1 MEEKEQLTPQT
12 ENTAAEVAQCT
23 SETAAPAAEASTV
36 EAPKPAAPAE
46 EVTQV
51 AEVSAEKAAPAV
63 EATQV
68 AEVSAEKAAPAAEAT
83 QVAEVSAEKAT
94 PAAEAPKTAE
104 APKVEV
110 SAENAA
116 PAEKATPATE
126 APKAEAPKPATP
138 RTAAAPRPAAKPAA
152 PAKNEVKAEVVDAK
166 ELHSTL
172 AKLKEEGYIFLENLT
187 GVDWG
192 EEGMGVVYS
201 LSHGETFEMK
211 HVKAVAE
218 NKEEPYLDTVCDLWD
233 IANFYEREVYDFYGI
248 KFLNHPDMRRI
259 FLREDWV
266 GHPFRKDDKPEEH
279 NEEIAVGDEPIS
291 DLAVCYTLNQDG
303 SLNKTETPLFEE
315 DDYVINLGPQHPS
328 THGVL
333 HFRTRIDGETITKI
347 DPHLGYIH
355 RGIEKISEEL
365 TYPQTLALT
374 DRMDYLG
381 AMQNRH
387 ALCSCIEQA
396 MGVEVSDRV
405 QVIRTIM
412 DELQR
417 IDSHLLFFSC
427 LCQDMGATTA
437 FLYGFRDRE
446 LILDIFEE
454 TCGGRLILNYNM
466 IGGLAYDIHPNFQ
479 KRVKEFIVTMRKNL
493 KEYDDIFTG
502 NVIFQ
507 TRAKGVGII
516 TKEQAISF
524 GCTGGTGRASGWS
537 NDLRKHRPYAAYDRV
552 EFNEVV
558 RTEGDSF
565 ARYMIRLDEIRES
578 LHIIEQLI
586 DNIPEGNFAEKM
598 KPVIKVPAGSY
609 YSAVEGSRG
618 ILGVYL
624 ESRGDK
630 FPYRLHYRATGLP
643 LVAVMDT
650 ACRGNMIAD
659 LITIGGTIDYVV
671 PDIDR

>member
-12 ENTAAEVAQCT
+12 ENTAAEVAQST
-23 SETAAPAAEASTV
+23 SETAAPAAEAPKA

-46 EVTQV
+46 
-51 AEVSAEKAAPAV
+51 
-63 EATQV
+63 
-68 AEVSAEKAAPAAEAT
+68 EAT

-104 APKVEV
+104 APKAEV
-110 SAENAA
+110 SAEKAA
-116 PAEKATPATE
+116 PAAE
-126 APKAEAPKPATP
+126 APKAEAPKPAAAATP
-138 RTAAAPRPAAKPAA
+138 RPAAAPRPAAKPAA
-152 PAKNEVKAEVVDAK
+152 PAKNEVKAEVVEAK

-172 AKLKEEGYIFLENLT
+172 AKLKEEGYTFLENLT

-201 LSHGETFEMK
+201 LSKGDTFEMK

-387 ALCSCIEQA
+387 ALCACIEQA

-598 KPVIKVPAGSY
+598 KPVIKVPAGCY

>member
-12 ENTAAEVAQCT
+12 ENTAAEVAQST
-23 SETAAPAAEASTV
+23 SETAAPAA
-36 EAPKPAAPAE
+36 
-46 EVTQV
+46 
-51 AEVSAEKAAPAV
+51 

-68 AEVSAEKAAPAAEAT
+68 AEVSAEKAAPAAEA
-83 QVAEVSAEKAT
+83 
-94 PAAEAPKTAE
+94 PK
-104 APKVEV
+104 
-110 SAENAA
+110 
-116 PAEKATPATE
+116 TE
-126 APKAEAPKPATP
+126 APKAEAPKPAAAATP
-138 RTAAAPRPAAKPAA
+138 RPAAAPRPAAKPAA

-192 EEGMGVVYS
+192 EEGLGVVYS

-387 ALCSCIEQA
+387 ALCACIEQA
-396 MGVEVSDRV
+396 MGVEVNCNVLTLPCSSSLACAKIWVR
-405 QVIRTIM
+405 
-412 DELQR
+412 QR
-417 IDSHLLFFSC
+417 RSFMVSATANSFS
-427 LCQDMGATTA
+427 TS
-437 FLYGFRDRE
+437 
-446 LILDIFEE
+446 
-454 TCGGRLILNYNM
+454 
-466 IGGLAYDIHPNFQ
+466 
-479 KRVKEFIVTMRKNL
+479 L
-493 KEYDDIFTG
+493 K
-502 NVIFQ
+502 
-507 TRAKGVGII
+507 K
-516 TKEQAISF
+516 
-524 GCTGGTGRASGWS
+524 
-537 NDLRKHRPYAAYDRV
+537 L
-552 EFNEVV
+552 VV
-558 RTEGDSF
+558 
-565 ARYMIRLDEIRES
+565 
-578 LHIIEQLI
+578 
-586 DNIPEGNFAEKM
+586 
-598 KPVIKVPAGSY
+598 
-609 YSAVEGSRG
+609 
-618 ILGVYL
+618 
-624 ESRGDK
+624 
-630 FPYRLHYRATGLP
+630 
-643 LVAVMDT
+643 
-650 ACRGNMIAD
+650 
-659 LITIGGTIDYVV
+659 VV
-671 PDIDR
+671 

>member
-1 MEEKEQLTPQT
+1 
-12 ENTAAEVAQCT
+12 
-23 SETAAPAAEASTV
+23 
-36 EAPKPAAPAE
+36 
-46 EVTQV
+46 V

-138 RTAAAPRPAAKPAA
+138 RPAAAPRPAAKPAA

-172 AKLKEEGYIFLENLT
+172 AKLKEEGYTFLENLT

-201 LSHGETFEMK
+201 LSKGDTFEMK

-387 ALCSCIEQA
+387 ALCACIEQA

>member
-12 ENTAAEVAQCT
+12 ENTAAEVAQST
-23 SETAAPAAEASTV
+23 SETATPAVEATQVAEAPKA

-51 AEVSAEKAAPAV
+51 AEVSSEKATPASEAPKTAD
-63 EATQV
+63 APK
-68 AEVSAEKAAPAAEAT
+68 AEVSAEKAAPAAEA
-83 QVAEVSAEKAT
+83 
-94 PAAEAPKTAE
+94 PK
-104 APKVEV
+104 
-110 SAENAA
+110 
-116 PAEKATPATE
+116 TE
-126 APKAEAPKPATP
+126 APKAEAPKPAAAATP
-138 RTAAAPRPAAKPAA
+138 RPAAAPRPAAKPAA

-166 ELHSTL
+166 ELHCTL

-192 EEGMGVVYS
+192 EEGLGVVYS

-387 ALCSCIEQA
+387 ALCACIEQA

-493 KEYDDIFTG
+493 QEYDDIFTG

-552 EFNEVV
+552 DFKEVV

>member
-1 MEEKEQLTPQT
+1 MEDNEKKVQPA
-12 ENTAAEVAQCT
+12 AAEQPAVEQPVAPAEKVEAV
-23 SETAAPAAEASTV
+23 ETPAEVTPATAEQPAQKAEVPATPVVEAEKPAAPAAAPAAEG
-36 EAPKPAAPAE
+36 EAKPRPAVARPAMARPAPAPAAPPQNE
-46 EVTQV
+46 IKPEVV
-51 AEVSAEKAAPAV
+51 EPAKLHDRLAAL
-63 EATQV
+63 
-68 AEVSAEKAAPAAEAT
+68 
-83 QVAEVSAEKAT
+83 
-94 PAAEAPKTAE
+94 
-104 APKVEV
+104 
-110 SAENAA
+110 
-116 PAEKATPATE
+116 
-126 APKAEAPKPATP
+126 KAE
-138 RTAAAPRPAAKPAA
+138 
-152 PAKNEVKAEVVDAK
+152 
-166 ELHSTL
+166 
-172 AKLKEEGYIFLENLT
+172 GYAMLENLT
-187 GVDWG
+187 ATDWG
-192 EEGMGVVYS
+192 EEGMGVIYS
-201 LSHGETFEMK
+201 LSNPETFETA
-211 HVKAVAE
+211 HVKCVAE
-218 NKEEPYLDTVCDLWD
+218 DKEYPCLDSVTDLWD
-233 IANFYEREVYDFYGI
+233 IADFYEREAYDFYGI
-248 KFLNHPDMRRI
+248 IFINHPDMRRL

-266 GHPFRKDDKPEEH
+266 GYPFRKSGYDESWNPEFAET
-279 NEEIAVGDEPIS
+279 DEPIS
-291 DLAVCYTLNQDG
+291 DLAVKYTRKEDG
-303 SLNKTETPLFEE
+303 TLHREETPLFDEN
-315 DDYVINLGPQHPS
+315 DYVINLGPQHPS

-333 HFRTRIDGETITKI
+333 HFRTRLEGEVITKI

-355 RGIEKISEEL
+355 RGIEKISEDL

-387 ALCSCIEQA
+387 ALCMCIEKA
-396 MGVEVSDRV
+396 LGVEVSDRV

-446 LILDIFEE
+446 LVLDIFEE

-507 TRAKGVGII
+507 TRTKGVGVL
-516 TKEQAISF
+516 TKEQVISF
-524 GCTGGTGRASGWS
+524 GCTGGTGRASGWH

-552 EFNEVV
+552 EFKEIV

-578 LHIIEQLI
+578 LSIIEQLI
-586 DNIPEGNFAEKM
+586 DNIPEGKIAEKM
-598 KPVIKVPAGSY
+598 KPVLKLPEGTF

-618 ILGVYL
+618 ILGVHI

-630 FPYRLHYRATGLP
+630 TPYRLHYRATGLP

-659 LITIGGTIDYVV
+659 LIAIGGTVDYVV

>member
-12 ENTAAEVAQCT
+12 ENTAAEVAQST
-23 SETAAPAAEASTV
+23 SETAAPVV
-36 EAPKPAAPAE
+36 EA
-46 EVTQV
+46 TQV

-138 RTAAAPRPAAKPAA
+138 RPAAAPRPAAKPAA
-152 PAKNEVKAEVVDAK
+152 PAKNEVKAEVVEAK

-387 ALCSCIEQA
+387 ALCACIEQA

>member
-23 SETAAPAAEASTV
+23 SETAAPAAEAPTV

-138 RTAAAPRPAAKPAA
+138 RPAAAPRPAAKPAA
-152 PAKNEVKAEVVDAK
+152 PAKNEVKAEVVEAK

-211 HVKAVAE
+211 HVKALAE

-387 ALCSCIEQA
+387 ALCACIEQA

-479 KRVKEFIVTMRKNL
+479 KRVKEFIVTMRKNI